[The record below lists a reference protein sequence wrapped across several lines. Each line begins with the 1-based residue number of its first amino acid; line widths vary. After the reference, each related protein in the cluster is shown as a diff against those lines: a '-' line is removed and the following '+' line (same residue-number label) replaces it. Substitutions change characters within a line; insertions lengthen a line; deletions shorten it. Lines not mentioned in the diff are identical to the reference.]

1 MKNAGTMK
9 TFSYVYAFMA
19 AATFAGGCMGATH
32 QFYLTALCVVL
43 SVALDP
49 RKRKEKGNEVR

>member
-1 MKNAGTMK
+1 MK